1 MTLPCTTILSE
12 IRNYRMFSQRLAGP
26 LPIHTELIDRAMSE
40 TVSHFA
46 LHALNRD
53 WSTTAAITTFD
64 LKLDL
69 VQRGLESG
77 IGIIELDSIDLLH
90 SMRREMDAASKEQME
105 RAIQLLQG
113 FETNDIMLNSLR
125 LEVLASY
132 GGLEL
137 MVTKEE
143 AVAEMRS
150 IINAEPSSE
159 NLTELASLQD
169 MSVEQVL
176 SQSAYSYISRMFEDV
191 FQGVYWEAYHSLD
204 DEEKPKLLC
213 LAGQAKDAGF
223 WSDWVLSE
231 LLKFEGEDVV
241 AIYRRWAIGIDAE
254 SFSPQEAVVSFML
267 AIKGW
272 AKHESLPPEY
282 RVPTTVDD
290 LAWKTMGQLL
300 YWHFRQAETHS
311 EFKRIQELWN
321 RLSHE
326 TPDAVA
332 DVLYQLSRSQW
343 RAREDSFEIRLE
355 TLYSDQVRPLFEHSV
370 ERRASLTSI
379 FRHGGRQDPS
389 VIRYILDTLGDIGN
403 QNTISLL
410 NGLVEDPSLGTAS
423 IKAIA
428 AIRSRLDKL

>member
-1 MTLPCTTILSE
+1 MDNASE
-12 IRNYRMFSQRLAGP
+12 DQMQRA
-26 LPIHTELIDRAMSE
+26 
-40 TVSHFA
+40 
-46 LHALNRD
+46 
-53 WSTTAAITTFD
+53 
-64 LKLDL
+64 
-69 VQRGLESG
+69 RGLLEG
-77 IGIIELDSIDLLH
+77 I
-90 SMRREMDAASKEQME
+90 
-105 RAIQLLQG
+105 
-113 FETNDIMLNSLR
+113 ETNNIMLNSLK

-137 MVTKEE
+137 VVTEEE
-143 AVAEMRS
+143 ALTEMRS
-150 IINAEPSSE
+150 VINADPTSE
-159 NLTELASLQD
+159 NLTELASLQN

-176 SQSAYSYISRMFEDV
+176 SQSAYSYLSRIFEDI
-191 FQGVYWEAYHSLD
+191 FQGVYWEAYQSLD
-204 DEEKPKLLC
+204 EGEKRKILC
-213 LAGQAKDAGF
+213 VAAKEAKASF
-223 WSDWVLSE
+223 SSDWILSE
-231 LLKFEGEDVV
+231 LMKFEGEEVV
-241 AIYRRWAIGIDAE
+241 EIYRQWASGIDAE
-254 SFSPQEAVVSFML
+254 SFSPQEAVLSFML

-300 YWHFRQAETHS
+300 YWHFRQADTHS
-311 EFKRIQELWN
+311 ESKRIQELWN

-332 DVLYQLSRSQW
+332 DVLYQLSHSQW

-410 NGLVEDPSLGTAS
+410 NGLVEDPSLGMVS